1 MTHAD
6 LGGPDGGVGTRT
18 CFCLTGDGLG
28 LVGATLSSLVRG
40 HGVILESEPDRK
52 VIYAIDFGLVVVAR
66 TIELE
71 AVDDNRTRVIWS
83 ETLEATNPVTRYF
96 LLASSAV
103 GRFDGVLAAA
113 EEVARTGASFD
124 VIGLY

>member
-83 ETLEATNPVTRYF
+83 ETLEATNPFTRYF

>member
-52 VIYAIDFGLVVVAR
+52 VVYAIDFGLVVVAR

-83 ETLEATNPVTRYF
+83 GSVAANAQLS
-96 LLASSAV
+96 LL
-103 GRFDGVLAAA
+103 R
-113 EEVARTGASFD
+113 R
-124 VIGLY
+124 